1 MKYLEFIFMG
11 ILSMAA
17 IYVIF
22 NIVDF
27 VMTWLGWIRRVGQGL
42 WDLIKWLWKVMKG
55 WIGKK

>member
-1 MKYLEFIFMG
+1 MNYLEIIFMA

-22 NIVDF
+22 NLADF
-27 VMTWLGWIRRVGQGL
+27 IMTWWRWIKRAGQGI
-42 WDLIKWLWKVMKG
+42 WDLIKWLWKVIKG